1 MDKGRNMEQTLVIIK
16 PDGVKRALIG
26 RIIERYEVKN
36 LKIRAMKFESATQ
49 EILEKHYEEHVGKA
63 FYDDLLTFMKSGPI
77 VVMALYGENAIE
89 LVRKING
96 ATDFLKADSG
106 SIRGQYA
113 FCTTE
118 NLVHGSDSKASA
130 EREIGI
136 WFPELKK

>member
-1 MDKGRNMEQTLVIIK
+1 MNESRNMEQTLVIIK

-36 LKIRAMKFESATQ
+36 LKIRAMKFENAP
-49 EILEKHYEEHVGKA
+49 LETLERHYEEHVGKP
-63 FYDDLLTFMKSGPI
+63 FYESLLTFMRSGPV

-113 FCTTE
+113 YCTTE

-130 EREIGI
+130 EREIAI
-136 WFPELKK
+136 WFPEL

>member
-1 MDKGRNMEQTLVIIK
+1 MNESRNMEQTLVIIK

-36 LKIRAMKFESATQ
+36 LKIRAMKFENAPLET
-49 EILEKHYEEHVGKA
+49 LEKHYEEHVGKP
-63 FYDDLLTFMKSGPI
+63 FYESLLTFMRSGPV

-113 FCTTE
+113 YCTTE
-118 NLVHGSDSKASA
+118 NLVHGSDSKESA

-136 WFPELKK
+136 WFPEM